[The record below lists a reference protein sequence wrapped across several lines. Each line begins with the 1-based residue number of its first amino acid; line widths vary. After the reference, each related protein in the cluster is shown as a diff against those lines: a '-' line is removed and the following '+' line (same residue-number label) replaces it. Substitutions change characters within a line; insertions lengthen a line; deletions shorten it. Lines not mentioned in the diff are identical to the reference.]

1 MSVYPTIA
9 AALWP
14 LLTSGS
20 YVQEGGLATPLKTV
34 MLSAAMEEVNA
45 AVHQMPEI
53 LSSCA
58 RLPPSVMLDKA
69 PDGFPAAGSR
79 LPRNGVI
86 PQVCTGGS
94 S

>member
-1 MSVYPTIA
+1 MA
-9 AALWP
+9 AP
-14 LLTSGS
+14 HFGRV
-20 YVQEGGLATPLKTV
+20 VQEGGLATPLKTV

-58 RLPPSVMLDKA
+58 RHHPSVMLDKA